1 MLPPGV
7 NGLPHVVRLVV
18 MLPQLTR
25 VLQLSVRGREMT
37 TFITGKHGYS
47 MIFITM
53 VIINLERIFCW

>member
-1 MLPPGV
+1 MLPPGGS
-7 NGLPHVVRLVV
+7 GLPHVVRLVV

-47 MIFITM
+47 IVWGMEM
-53 VIINLERIFCW
+53 SE